1 MIKQNIGYHL
11 KMSNDDKLSLIIRN
25 LSLADSSLENLI
37 ANQDELTLALESAAD
52 YGLMITHNNG
62 LYTLE
67 NKLKILD
74 KSIIYKH
81 LELLNSDNDIE
92 LSIKDFVNTTTEE
105 FDPREIKSNELKISI
120 AEFQKQGRGRQNR
133 KWFSPFGAGI
143 SCSIF
148 KHLSKNINPI
158 GLSLYLGIRII
169 DALDEI
175 GFHGIKL
182 KWPNDLYY
190 KDKKLGGILVD
201 IYQNSDLDSVISLGI
216 GINYCL
222 PNNKN
227 FNFDTKKTPIDLCSI
242 IKDENIDR
250 STVAGHLL
258 KRVIETLNSFNENS
272 LKDEQ
277 EKWKDID
284 YLYAKTITIE
294 VVDKQITGINRGITS
309 DGELILEVDSK
320 RIKIITGHIV
330 G

>member
-1 MIKQNIGYHL
+1 
-11 KMSNDDKLSLIIRN
+11 MSNDDKLSSIIRT
-25 LSLADSSLENLI
+25 LSLADSNLENLI
-37 ANQDELTLALESAAD
+37 ANQDELTVALNLAAD

-74 KSIIYKH
+74 KSIIYNH
-81 LELLNSDNDIE
+81 LELLNSDIDIE

-143 SCSIF
+143 SSSIF

-222 PNNKN
+222 PDDKN
-227 FNFDTKKTPIDLCSI
+227 FNFDTEKTPIDLCSI

-258 KRVIETLNSFNENS
+258 KRVIENLNSFNENS

-277 EKWKDID
+277 ERWKDID

-330 G
+330 V

>member
-1 MIKQNIGYHL
+1 
-11 KMSNDDKLSLIIRN
+11 MSNDDKLSSIVRT
-25 LSLADSSLENLI
+25 LSLADSNLENLI
-37 ANQDELTLALESAAD
+37 ANQDELTIALNLAAD

-74 KSIIYKH
+74 KSIIYNH
-81 LELLNSDNDIE
+81 LELLNTDTDIE

-105 FDPREIKSNELKISI
+105 FDPREIKNNELKISI

-143 SCSIF
+143 SSSIF

-222 PNNKN
+222 PDNKN

-250 STVAGHLL
+250 SIVAGHLL
-258 KRVIETLNSFNENS
+258 KRVIENLDSFNENS

-277 EKWKDID
+277 ERWKEID

-294 VVDKQITGINRGITS
+294 VVDKQITGINKGITS

-330 G
+330 V

>member
-1 MIKQNIGYHL
+1 
-11 KMSNDDKLSLIIRN
+11 MSNDDKLSSIIRN

-143 SCSIF
+143 SSSIF

>member
-1 MIKQNIGYHL
+1 
-11 KMSNDDKLSLIIRN
+11 MSNDDKLSSIIRT
-25 LSLADSSLENLI
+25 LSLADSNLENLI
-37 ANQDELTLALESAAD
+37 ANQDELTVALNLAAD

-74 KSIIYKH
+74 KSIIYNH
-81 LELLNSDNDIE
+81 LELLNSDIDIE

-143 SCSIF
+143 SSSIF

-227 FNFDTKKTPIDLCSI
+227 FNFDTEKTPIDLCSI

-258 KRVIETLNSFNENS
+258 KRVIENLNSFNENS

-277 EKWKDID
+277 ERWKDID

>member
-1 MIKQNIGYHL
+1 
-11 KMSNDDKLSLIIRN
+11 MSNDDKLSSIIRT
-25 LSLADSSLENLI
+25 LSLADSNLENLI
-37 ANQDELTLALESAAD
+37 ANQDELTEALNLAAD

-74 KSIIYKH
+74 KSIIYNH
-81 LELLNSDNDIE
+81 LELLNSDIDIE

-143 SCSIF
+143 SSSIF

-190 KDKKLGGILVD
+190 KDRKLGGILVD

-222 PNNKN
+222 PDNKN
-227 FNFDTKKTPIDLCSI
+227 FNFDTEKTPIDLCSI

-258 KRVIETLNSFNENS
+258 KRVIENLNSFNENS

-277 EKWKDID
+277 DRWKDID

>member
-1 MIKQNIGYHL
+1 
-11 KMSNDDKLSLIIRN
+11 MSNDDKLSSIIRT
-25 LSLADSSLENLI
+25 LSLADSNLENLI
-37 ANQDELTLALESAAD
+37 ANQDELTVALNLAAD

-62 LYTLE
+62 LYTLK

-74 KSIIYKH
+74 KSIIYNH
-81 LELLNSDNDIE
+81 LELLNSDIDIE

-143 SCSIF
+143 SSSIF

-222 PNNKN
+222 PDNKN
-227 FNFDTKKTPIDLCSI
+227 FNFDTEKTPIDLCSI

-258 KRVIETLNSFNENS
+258 KRVIENLNSFNENS

-277 EKWKDID
+277 ERWKDID

>member
-1 MIKQNIGYHL
+1 
-11 KMSNDDKLSLIIRN
+11 MSNDDKLSSIIRT
-25 LSLADSSLENLI
+25 LSLADSNLENLI
-37 ANQDELTLALESAAD
+37 ANQDELTVALNLAAD

-74 KSIIYKH
+74 KSIIYNH
-81 LELLNSDNDIE
+81 LELLNSDDDIE

-143 SCSIF
+143 SSSIF

-227 FNFDTKKTPIDLCSI
+227 FNFDTEKTPIDLCSI

-258 KRVIETLNSFNENS
+258 KRVIENLNSFNENS

-277 EKWKDID
+277 ERWKDID

>member
-1 MIKQNIGYHL
+1 MI
-11 KMSNDDKLSLIIRN
+11 
-25 LSLADSSLENLI
+25 
-37 ANQDELTLALESAAD
+37 
-52 YGLMITHNNG
+52 
-62 LYTLE
+62 
-67 NKLKILD
+67 
-74 KSIIYKH
+74 
-81 LELLNSDNDIE
+81 DIE

-143 SCSIF
+143 SSSIF

-227 FNFDTKKTPIDLCSI
+227 FNFDTEKTPIDLCSI

-258 KRVIETLNSFNENS
+258 KRVIENLNSFNENS

-277 EKWKDID
+277 ERWKDID

>member
-1 MIKQNIGYHL
+1 
-11 KMSNDDKLSLIIRN
+11 MSNDDKLSSIIRT
-25 LSLADSSLENLI
+25 LSLADSNLENLI
-37 ANQDELTLALESAAD
+37 ANQDELTVALNLAAD

-74 KSIIYKH
+74 KSIIYNH
-81 LELLNSDNDIE
+81 LELLNSDIDIE

-143 SCSIF
+143 SSSIF

-222 PNNKN
+222 PDNKN
-227 FNFDTKKTPIDLCSI
+227 FNFDTEKTPIDLCSI

>member
-1 MIKQNIGYHL
+1 
-11 KMSNDDKLSLIIRN
+11 MSNDDKLSSIIRT
-25 LSLADSSLENLI
+25 LSLADSNLENLI
-37 ANQDELTLALESAAD
+37 ANQDELTVALNLAAD
-52 YGLMITHNNG
+52 YGLLITHNND

-74 KSIIYKH
+74 KSIIYNH
-81 LELLNSDNDIE
+81 LELLNSDIDIE

-143 SCSIF
+143 SSSIF

-227 FNFDTKKTPIDLCSI
+227 FNFDTEKTPIDLCSI

-258 KRVIETLNSFNENS
+258 KRVIENLNSFNENS

-277 EKWKDID
+277 ERWKDID

>member
-11 KMSNDDKLSLIIRN
+11 KMSNDDKLSSIIRN

>member
-1 MIKQNIGYHL
+1 
-11 KMSNDDKLSLIIRN
+11 MSNDDKLSLIIRN

-52 YGLMITHNNG
+52 YGLMIIHNNG

-201 IYQNSDLDSVISLGI
+201 IYQNSDLDSVVSLGI

-258 KRVIETLNSFNENS
+258 KRVIETLSYFNENS
-272 LKDEQ
+272 LKEEQ
-277 EKWKDID
+277 ERWKDID

>member
-1 MIKQNIGYHL
+1 
-11 KMSNDDKLSLIIRN
+11 MSNDDKLSSIIRT
-25 LSLADSSLENLI
+25 LSLADSNLENLI
-37 ANQDELTLALESAAD
+37 ANQDELTVALNLAAD

-74 KSIIYKH
+74 KSIIYNH
-81 LELLNSDNDIE
+81 LELLNSDIDIE

-143 SCSIF
+143 SSSIF

-222 PNNKN
+222 PDDKN
-227 FNFDTKKTPIDLCSI
+227 FNFDTEKTPIDLCSI

-258 KRVIETLNSFNENS
+258 KRVIENLNSFNENS

-277 EKWKDID
+277 ERWKDID

>member
-1 MIKQNIGYHL
+1 
-11 KMSNDDKLSLIIRN
+11 MSNDDKLSSIIRN

-201 IYQNSDLDSVISLGI
+201 IYQNSDLNSVISLGI

>member
-1 MIKQNIGYHL
+1 
-11 KMSNDDKLSLIIRN
+11 MSNDDKLSSIIRT
-25 LSLADSSLENLI
+25 LSLADSNLENLI
-37 ANQDELTLALESAAD
+37 ANQDELTVALNLAAD

-74 KSIIYKH
+74 KSIIYNH
-81 LELLNSDNDIE
+81 LELLNSDIDIE

-143 SCSIF
+143 SSSIF

-222 PNNKN
+222 PDNKN
-227 FNFDTKKTPIDLCSI
+227 FNFDTEKTPIDLCSI

-258 KRVIETLNSFNENS
+258 KRVIENLNSFNENS

-277 EKWKDID
+277 DRWKDID

>member
-1 MIKQNIGYHL
+1 
-11 KMSNDDKLSLIIRN
+11 MSNDDKLSSIIRT
-25 LSLADSSLENLI
+25 LSLADSNLENLI
-37 ANQDELTLALESAAD
+37 ANQDELTEALNLAAD

-74 KSIIYKH
+74 KSIIYNH
-81 LELLNSDNDIE
+81 LELLNSDDDIE

-143 SCSIF
+143 SSSIF

-222 PNNKN
+222 PDNKN
-227 FNFDTKKTPIDLCSI
+227 FNFDTEKTPIDLCSI

-258 KRVIETLNSFNENS
+258 KRVIENLNSFNENS

-277 EKWKDID
+277 ERWKDID

>member
-1 MIKQNIGYHL
+1 
-11 KMSNDDKLSLIIRN
+11 MSNDDKLSSIIRT
-25 LSLADSSLENLI
+25 LSLADSNLENLI
-37 ANQDELTLALESAAD
+37 ANQDELTVALNLAAD

-67 NKLKILD
+67 NKLKTLN
-74 KSIIYKH
+74 KSIIYNH
-81 LELLNSDNDIE
+81 LELLNSDDDIE

-143 SCSIF
+143 SSSIF

-222 PNNKN
+222 PDNKN
-227 FNFDTKKTPIDLCSI
+227 FNFDTEKTPIDLCSI

-250 STVAGHLL
+250 SRVAGHLL
-258 KRVIETLNSFNENS
+258 KRVIENLNSFNENS

-277 EKWKDID
+277 ERWKDID

>member
-1 MIKQNIGYHL
+1 
-11 KMSNDDKLSLIIRN
+11 MSNDDKLSSIIRT
-25 LSLADSSLENLI
+25 LSLADSNLENLI
-37 ANQDELTLALESAAD
+37 ANQDELTVALNLAAD

-74 KSIIYKH
+74 KSIIYNH
-81 LELLNSDNDIE
+81 LELLNSDIDIE

-143 SCSIF
+143 SSSIF

-222 PNNKN
+222 PDNKN

-258 KRVIETLNSFNENS
+258 KRVIENLNSFNENS

-277 EKWKDID
+277 ERWKDID

>member
-1 MIKQNIGYHL
+1 
-11 KMSNDDKLSLIIRN
+11 MSNDDKLSSIIRT
-25 LSLADSSLENLI
+25 LSLADSNLENLI
-37 ANQDELTLALESAAD
+37 ANQDELTVALNLAAD

-74 KSIIYKH
+74 KSIIYNH
-81 LELLNSDNDIE
+81 LELLNSDIDIE

-143 SCSIF
+143 SSSIF

-190 KDKKLGGILVD
+190 KDRKLGGILVD
-201 IYQNSDLDSVISLGI
+201 IYQNSDLDSVISLGM

-222 PNNKN
+222 PKNKN

-242 IKDENIDR
+242 MEDENIDR
-250 STVAGHLL
+250 SIVTGHLL
-258 KRVIETLNSFNENS
+258 KRVIESFDSFNENS

-277 EKWKDID
+277 ERWKEID

>member
-1 MIKQNIGYHL
+1 MIKQNIGYYL
-11 KMSNDDKLSLIIRN
+11 KMSNDDKLSSIIRT
-25 LSLADSSLENLI
+25 LSLADSNLENLI
-37 ANQDELTLALESAAD
+37 ANQDELTEALNLAAD

-74 KSIIYKH
+74 KSIIYNH
-81 LELLNSDNDIE
+81 LELLNSDIDIE

-143 SCSIF
+143 SSSIF

-158 GLSLYLGIRII
+158 GFSLYLGIRII
-169 DALDEI
+169 DILDEI

-190 KDKKLGGILVD
+190 KDRKLGGILVD

-258 KRVIETLNSFNENS
+258 KRVIENLNSFNENS

-277 EKWKDID
+277 ERWKDID

>member
-11 KMSNDDKLSLIIRN
+11 KMSNDDKLSSIIRN

-37 ANQDELTLALESAAD
+37 ANQDELTVALESAAD
-52 YGLMITHNNG
+52 YGLMISQNNG

-81 LELLNSDNDIE
+81 LELLNSDDDIE

-201 IYQNSDLDSVISLGI
+201 IYQNSDLNSVISLGI

-250 STVAGHLL
+250 SIVAGHLL

>member
-1 MIKQNIGYHL
+1 
-11 KMSNDDKLSLIIRN
+11 MSNDDKLSSIIRT
-25 LSLADSSLENLI
+25 LSLADSNLENLI
-37 ANQDELTLALESAAD
+37 ANQDELTEALNLAAD

-74 KSIIYKH
+74 KSIIYNH
-81 LELLNSDNDIE
+81 LEILNSDIDIE

-143 SCSIF
+143 SSSIF

-222 PNNKN
+222 PDNKN
-227 FNFDTKKTPIDLCSI
+227 FNFDTEKTPIDLCSI

-258 KRVIETLNSFNENS
+258 KRVIENLNSFNENS

-277 EKWKDID
+277 ERWKDID

>member
-1 MIKQNIGYHL
+1 
-11 KMSNDDKLSLIIRN
+11 MSNDDKLSSIIRT
-25 LSLADSSLENLI
+25 LSLADSNLENLI
-37 ANQDELTLALESAAD
+37 ANQDELTVTLNLAAD

-74 KSIIYKH
+74 KSIIYNH
-81 LELLNSDNDIE
+81 LELLNSDIDIE

-143 SCSIF
+143 SSSIF

-227 FNFDTKKTPIDLCSI
+227 FNFDTEKTPIDLCSI

-258 KRVIETLNSFNENS
+258 KRVIENLNSFNENS

-277 EKWKDID
+277 ERWKDID

>member
-11 KMSNDDKLSLIIRN
+11 KMSNDDKLSSIIRN

-201 IYQNSDLDSVISLGI
+201 IYQNSDLNSVISLGI

>member
-11 KMSNDDKLSLIIRN
+11 KMSNDDKLSSIIRN

-201 IYQNSDLDSVISLGI
+201 IYQNSDLDSVVSLGI

>member
-1 MIKQNIGYHL
+1 
-11 KMSNDDKLSLIIRN
+11 MSNDDKLSSIIRN

-201 IYQNSDLDSVISLGI
+201 IYQNSDLNSVISLGI

-227 FNFDTKKTPIDLCSI
+227 FDFDTKKTPIDLCSI

>member
-1 MIKQNIGYHL
+1 
-11 KMSNDDKLSLIIRN
+11 MSNDDKLSSIIRT
-25 LSLADSSLENLI
+25 LSLADSNLENLI
-37 ANQDELTLALESAAD
+37 ANQDELTVALNLAAD

-81 LELLNSDNDIE
+81 LELLNSDDDIE

-143 SCSIF
+143 SSSIF

-222 PNNKN
+222 PDNKN
-227 FNFDTKKTPIDLCSI
+227 FNFDTEKTPIDLCSI

-258 KRVIETLNSFNENS
+258 KRVIENLNSFNENS

-277 EKWKDID
+277 ERWKDID

>member
-1 MIKQNIGYHL
+1 
-11 KMSNDDKLSLIIRN
+11 MSNDDKLSSIIRT
-25 LSLADSSLENLI
+25 LSLADSNLENLI
-37 ANQDELTLALESAAD
+37 ANQDELTVALNLAAD

-74 KSIIYKH
+74 KSIIYNH
-81 LELLNSDNDIE
+81 LELLNSDIDIE

-143 SCSIF
+143 SSSIF

-222 PNNKN
+222 PDNKN
-227 FNFDTKKTPIDLCSI
+227 FNFDTEKTPIDLCSI

-258 KRVIETLNSFNENS
+258 KRVIENLNSFNENS

-277 EKWKDID
+277 ERWKDID

-330 G
+330 V

>member
-1 MIKQNIGYHL
+1 
-11 KMSNDDKLSLIIRN
+11 MSNDDKLSSIIRT
-25 LSLADSSLENLI
+25 LSLADSNLENLI
-37 ANQDELTLALESAAD
+37 ANQDELTVALNLAAD
-52 YGLMITHNNG
+52 YGLLITHNNG

-74 KSIIYKH
+74 KSIIYNH
-81 LELLNSDNDIE
+81 LELLNSDDDIE

-143 SCSIF
+143 SSSIF

-216 GINYCL
+216 GINYYL

-227 FNFDTKKTPIDLCSI
+227 FNFDTEKTPIDLCSI

-258 KRVIETLNSFNENS
+258 KRVIENLNSFNENS

-277 EKWKDID
+277 ERWKDID

>member
-1 MIKQNIGYHL
+1 
-11 KMSNDDKLSLIIRN
+11 MSNDDKLSSIIRT
-25 LSLADSSLENLI
+25 LSLADSNLENLI
-37 ANQDELTLALESAAD
+37 ANQDELTVALNLAAD

-74 KSIIYKH
+74 KSIIYNH
-81 LELLNSDNDIE
+81 LELLNSDIDIE

-143 SCSIF
+143 SSSIF

-258 KRVIETLNSFNENS
+258 KRVIENLNSFNENS

-277 EKWKDID
+277 ERWKDID

>member
-1 MIKQNIGYHL
+1 
-11 KMSNDDKLSLIIRN
+11 
-25 LSLADSSLENLI
+25 
-37 ANQDELTLALESAAD
+37 
-52 YGLMITHNNG
+52 MITHNNG

-74 KSIIYKH
+74 KSIIYNH
-81 LELLNSDNDIE
+81 LELLNSDIDIE

-143 SCSIF
+143 SSSIF

-222 PNNKN
+222 PDNKN
-227 FNFDTKKTPIDLCSI
+227 FNFDTEKTPIDLCSI

-250 STVAGHLL
+250 SIVAGHLL
-258 KRVIETLNSFNENS
+258 KRVIENLNSFNENS

-277 EKWKDID
+277 DRWKDID

>member
-1 MIKQNIGYHL
+1 
-11 KMSNDDKLSLIIRN
+11 MSNDDKLSSIIRN

-201 IYQNSDLDSVISLGI
+201 IYQNSDLDSVVSLGI